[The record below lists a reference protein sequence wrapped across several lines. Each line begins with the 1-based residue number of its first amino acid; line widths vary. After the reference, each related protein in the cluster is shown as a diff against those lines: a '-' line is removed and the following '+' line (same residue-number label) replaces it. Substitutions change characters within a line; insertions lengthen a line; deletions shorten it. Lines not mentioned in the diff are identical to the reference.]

1 MLEPRPARIVATDA
15 PTPRDAP
22 VNRATG
28 YPDVL
33 NSASFFSAEFMSQPR
48 SGDLRPLQLDAVR
61 QALRARRY
69 LGPQTSTQRGGQG
82 SHSHALTS
90 GACNS
95 HTQLLHP
102 ARPVILIIE
111 VRDDDLG
118 SARPHSGG

>member
-22 VNRATG
+22 VTRATG
-28 YPDVL
+28 YPDVF
-33 NSASFFSAEFMSQPR
+33 NFASFSAEFMSQPR
-48 SGDLRPLQLDAVR
+48 SGDVRPLQLDAVR
-61 QALRARRY
+61 EALRARGH

-118 SARPHSGG
+118 S